1 PSAPARGVRGGQ
13 GALKVPF
20 SVACRSPDAARH
32 AGVDSEWIVAV
43 AGSAWLFP
51 VLFALVVGDAFLVV
65 LPSETAVVALGAI
78 AGATGNPA
86 LPLVIATAAVGA
98 LVGDLACYA
107 IGRWVGVDR
116 WAWQRRPRVAAAID
130 RVRATVE
137 RRTAVLVFTAR
148 YIPFARI
155 AVNLA
160 AGAARIPL
168 ARYAPLAAA
177 AGIGWALYNVAVG
190 GLVGAALGDRPLL
203 AIAVSVAVAITLGLA
218 VDASIRL
225 VSARRRE

>member
-1 PSAPARGVRGGQ
+1 M
-13 GALKVPF
+13 
-20 SVACRSPDAARH
+20 
-32 AGVDSEWIVAV
+32 
-43 AGSAWLFP
+43 
-51 VLFALVVGDAFLVV
+51 V

-78 AGATGNPA
+78 AGATGDP
-86 LPLVIATAAVGA
+86 PLTAVVATAAVGA

-107 IGRWVGVDR
+107 IGRWAGVDR
-116 WAWQRRPRVAAAID
+116 WGWQRRRRIATAIA

-148 YIPFARI
+148 DIPFARI

-177 AGIGWALYNVAVG
+177 AGLGWAIYNTAVG
-190 GLVGAALGDRPLL
+190 SVVGAALGDRPLL
-203 AIAVSVAVAITLGLA
+203 AIGVSVVTAIALGVT
-218 VDASIRL
+218 VDAVIRA
-225 VSARRRE
+225 VTARRA

>member
-1 PSAPARGVRGGQ
+1 MS
-13 GALKVPF
+13 
-20 SVACRSPDAARH
+20 DAWI
-32 AGVDSEWIVAV
+32 DSV
-43 AGSAWLFP
+43 AGSPWLFP
-51 VLFALVVGDAFLVV
+51 ALFALVVGDAFLVV

-78 AGATGNPA
+78 AGATGDP
-86 LPLVIATAAVGA
+86 PLTAVVATAAVGA

-107 IGRWVGVDR
+107 IGRWAGVDR
-116 WAWQRRPRVAAAID
+116 WRWQRRPRIAAAIA

-177 AGIGWALYNVAVG
+177 AGLGWAIYNTAVG
-190 GLVGAALGDRPLL
+190 SVVGAALGDRPLL
-203 AIAVSVAVAITLGLA
+203 AIGVSVVTAIALGVT
-218 VDASIRL
+218 VDAVIPA
-225 VSARRRE
+225 VTPRRA